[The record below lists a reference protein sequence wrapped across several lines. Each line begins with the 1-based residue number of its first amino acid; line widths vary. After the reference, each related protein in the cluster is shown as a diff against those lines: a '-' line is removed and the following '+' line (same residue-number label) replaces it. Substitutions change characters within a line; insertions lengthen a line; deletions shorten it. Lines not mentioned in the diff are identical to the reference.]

1 MELNSF
7 FNVVSVEDAV
17 DRLKWECELNS
28 NETFIMCFNV
38 EIRLLI
44 RKGSLDAFIY
54 DTALLDYVQANDS
67 RCTLKTAGA
76 SFGSQGYAVVFPKGF
91 QLKVNWKFRFGFL

>member
-1 MELNSF
+1 MFICL
-7 FNVVSVEDAV
+7 
-17 DRLKWECELNS
+17 LKPA
-28 NETFIMCFNV
+28 CFV
-38 EIRLLI
+38 C

-76 SFGSQGYAVVFPKGF
+76 SFGSQGYALAFPKGF
-91 QLKVNWKFRFGFL
+91 WLKVKKRINSDDFLLKIFRKNKETFWKTGITGKT